1 MPIPRTLSRLAIL
14 ALLSFTSL
22 AGLAAPPPA
31 PESPVVQGQTAT
43 AKVHDHAA
51 YVFRTSAGPRTPA
64 MRAAEATQT
73 LSAAIDQDIQGTIQ
87 VVVHGDLADVKLGD
101 RLLFRLTPDD
111 ARLDGA
117 ASLADYAP
125 KIQTDL
131 DTFVTKER
139 KRASLQH
146 GVLATSLA
154 VFFAVLLF
162 VLLRAFFRATRSLE
176 RRFEEG
182 DAELPPAMRKVMGGD
197 RAQSRA
203 VVLFTLSAARIAVS
217 LGALYVLLL
226 ASLSL
231 FEATRPFRDRLAL
244 WAASPF
250 RTMASRLVHGLPN
263 LILLIVLLGV
273 LRAGWQAMSV
283 AFTRLSRNEGRRTL
297 KTYQLVPYRLLARV
311 ALVTGALLMLP
322 LALGVDMGLFTAVGL
337 LLLAV
342 LGLAS
347 LPLLANVGV
356 GVFALVTHQ
365 FPVGNWV
372 RVRLPNAAELAGEVT
387 SVDFFHVRL
396 VPEGSGEVRIPHL
409 LALWSAVDHL
419 PNSRAL
425 EVELAV
431 PRARLD
437 PRRAHEALLAAAM
450 ATAKANRVDGAPSV
464 ELLELTPDAA
474 RFRVALSEAK
484 ESLRSPLLL
493 ALAEVGAPVLVEAGK
508 PGPAVTDPALIAERA
523 KTLPPP
529 SERPASLAAAVPLA
543 TAASPV
549 VEEKP

>member
-1 MPIPRTLSRLAIL
+1 MPIPRLSLRLLVAL
-14 ALLSFTSL
+14 ALVP
-22 AGLAAPPPA
+22 LAALAQPPA
-31 PESPVVQGQTAT
+31 STAS
-43 AKVHDHAA
+43 AKVHDHTA
-51 YVFRTSAGPRTPA
+51 YVFRAAAGASTPA
-64 MRAAEATQT
+64 MRAAAATQT
-73 LSAAIDQDIQGTIQ
+73 LSAAIDQEVPGSIQ
-87 VVVHGDLADVKLGD
+87 VVVHGDLADVRLGD

-111 ARLDGA
+111 ARMDGA
-117 ASLADYAP
+117 ASLAEYAP
-125 KIQTDL
+125 KVQTDL
-131 DTFVTKER
+131 DTFVAKER

-162 VLLRAFFRATRSLE
+162 VLLRAFFRVTRGLE

-182 DAELPPAMRKVMGGD
+182 DAELPPAMRRVMGGD

-203 VVLFTLSAARIAVS
+203 VVMFTLSAARIAVS

-231 FEATRPFRDRLAL
+231 FETTRPFRDRLAL

-263 LILLIVLLGV
+263 LVLLIVLLGV

-283 AFTRLSRNEGRRTL
+283 AFTRLSRNESRRTL
-297 KTYQLVPYRLLARV
+297 QPYQLVPYRLLARV

-322 LALGVDMGLFTAVGL
+322 VALGVDMGLFTAVGL
-337 LLLAV
+337 VLLGV
-342 LGLAS
+342 IGLAS

-356 GVFALVTHQ
+356 GIYALITNQ
-365 FPVGNWV
+365 FPLGNWV
-372 RVRLPNAAELAGEVT
+372 RVRLPNAHELAGEVT

-396 VPEGSGEVRIPHL
+396 VPEGIGEVRIPHL

-425 EVELAV
+425 FVELCV

-437 PRRAHEALLAAAM
+437 PKRALEALVAAA
-450 ATAKANRVDGAPSV
+450 AGAAKAHRVAGTPSV
-464 ELLELTPDAA
+464 ELLELTPEAA
-474 RFRVALSEAK
+474 RFRVSLPEAN
-484 ESLRSPLLL
+484 EALRSPLLI
-493 ALAEVGAPVLVEAGK
+493 ALSEVAAPQGAQAPPAEVAAKALPRPQEL
-508 PGPAVTDPALIAERA
+508 PAPALSAVSPAPAPAE
-523 KTLPPP
+523 
-529 SERPASLAAAVPLA
+529 
-543 TAASPV
+543 
-549 VEEKP
+549 EEP